1 MYGLPSG
8 DPANRSE
15 KGVEASPGMRRNRP
29 FSKDG
34 EEVVESRRV

>member
-1 MYGLPSG
+1 MCGLPSG
-8 DPANRSE
+8 DPANRSG
-15 KGVEASPGMRRNRP
+15 KDVEAFLGMRRNRP

>member
-8 DPANRSE
+8 DPANRSG
-15 KGVEASPGMRRNRP
+15 KGVEASPGMRRNRL